1 VRAVVRVAAAG
12 EAEALTRA
20 MGAPAGVYA
29 AHLAAQAD
37 GLCTVLVAEV
47 GGRVVGTG
55 MLRAERRDAVV
66 VERLGSLP
74 EISNLQVHPDERG
87 RGHGTAL
94 VEAACALVAGQ
105 GGSRVGIGVADDNPD
120 AARLYLR
127 LGFADT
133 GLAYADHYTWTDVE
147 GVEHQAADDVRY
159 LVRELGQGSGPPR

>member
-1 VRAVVRVAAAG
+1 MRTLVRIGRAG

-20 MGAPAGVYA
+20 MDAPPTVYA

-55 MLRAERRDAVV
+55 MLRREPRDAVV
-66 VERLGSLP
+66 RERWGSMP
-74 EISNLQVHPDERG
+74 EISNLQVHPDEQG

-94 VEAACALVAGQ
+94 VEAACARAAADGHP
-105 GGSRVGIGVADDNPD
+105 RVGIGVGQDNPG

-127 LGFADT
+127 LGFAET
-133 GLAYADHYTWTDVE
+133 GLAYADHYTWTDAE
-147 GVEHQAADDVRY
+147 GVEHHAAEDVRY